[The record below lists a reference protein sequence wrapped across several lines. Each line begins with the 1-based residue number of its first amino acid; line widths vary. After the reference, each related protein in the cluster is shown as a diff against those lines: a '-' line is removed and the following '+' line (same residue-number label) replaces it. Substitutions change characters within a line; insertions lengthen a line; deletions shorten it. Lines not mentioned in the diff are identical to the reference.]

1 MTGLAVVTGVLTL
14 ALYVALRRAT
24 PNGVVLDPWP
34 FILRRTRGDR
44 FLMNL
49 PEPGEPV
56 CGAHP
61 PREVLRELGA
71 RGQSITACY
80 YRPHPRK
87 PGIAHVG
94 VIPQRQPAS
103 PLGLTAW
110 ASWTWIEPGDLPGPT
125 YRLAWWRRA
134 LYWAASIGA

>member
-34 FILRRTRGDR
+34 FILRRSSTDR
-44 FLMNL
+44 FMMNL
-49 PEPGEPV
+49 PEPGEDV

-71 RGQSITACY
+71 RGDAITACY
-80 YRPHPRK
+80 YRPHPIR

-94 VIPQRQPAS
+94 LIPGKP
-103 PLGLTAW
+103 PHWLGVFT
-110 ASWTWIEPGDLPGPT
+110 SYTWIEPGDLPGPT
-125 YRLAWWRRA
+125 YRLAGWRRA